1 LTRRDRHPDEEL
13 ERLEFE
19 TRAIH
24 AGQEP
29 DAATGAVSVPIYQ
42 TSLFVQDDVDRDRGW
57 FYSRTGNPTR
67 AALERCIAS
76 LEGAAHGFCYGS
88 GVAAEDTVL
97 RLLRPGDHLVVSR
110 DVYGGTYRL
119 LHRVWEDGGLSFTP
133 ADLTDPAAVDAAWRS
148 ETRMV
153 WVESPTNPRLQIV
166 DIAAVAALARER
178 GALAVV
184 DNTLASP
191 YLQQPLGLGADIVV
205 HSTTKYL
212 GGHSD
217 VLGGWVGTSSEELAD
232 RLGLLQAATGPVP
245 GPMDA
250 FLILRG
256 VKTLPVRMERHC
268 ANAAAVAEFLAGHGA
283 VAAVHYPG
291 LPSHPGHELAV
302 KQMSGFG
309 GMVSFTLAGGE
320 TAARAVCAATRIFA
334 LGGSLGGV
342 ESLISYPPTMSHF
355 PMQGTELA
363 SDPALVRLSVGIE
376 AARDLIADLDRAL
389 ASLSAGSRRQERED
403 TSPPPAI

>member
-1 LTRRDRHPDEEL
+1 
-13 ERLEFE
+13 
-19 TRAIH
+19 
-24 AGQEP
+24 
-29 DAATGAVSVPIYQ
+29 
-42 TSLFVQDDVDRDRGW
+42 
-57 FYSRTGNPTR
+57 
-67 AALERCIAS
+67 
-76 LEGAAHGFCYGS
+76 
-88 GVAAEDTVL
+88 VAAEDAVL

-110 DVYGGTYRL
+110 DLYGGTYRL
-119 LHRVWEDGGLSFTP
+119 LRRVWEDGGLSFTP
-133 ADLTDPAAVDAAWRS
+133 VDLTDPAAISAAWRD

-153 WVESPTNPRLQIV
+153 WVESPTNPRLEIV
-166 DIAAVAALARER
+166 DIGAVAAAARER
-178 GALAVV
+178 GALTVV

-191 YLQQPLGLGADIVV
+191 YLQQPLALGADIVV

-217 VLGGWVGTSSEELAD
+217 VLGGWVGTSSDGLAE

-245 GPMDA
+245 GPIDA

-256 VKTLPVRMERHC
+256 VKTLALRMERHC
-268 ANAAAVAEFLAGHGA
+268 ANAAAVAEFLAGHPA
-283 VAAVHYPG
+283 VTAVHYPG
-291 LPSHPGHELAV
+291 LASHPEHDLAA

-320 TAARAVCAATRIFA
+320 PAARVVCAGTKLFA

-363 SDPALVRLSVGIE
+363 ADPALVRLSVGIE
-376 AARDLIADLDRAL
+376 AAADLVADLDQAL
-389 ASLSAGSRRQERED
+389 ASLA
-403 TSPPPAI
+403 

>member
-1 LTRRDRHPDEEL
+1 MTARDPEEAL
-13 ERLEFE
+13 EALAFE

-24 AGQEP
+24 VGQEP
-29 DAATGAVSVPIYQ
+29 DPVTGAVSVPIYQ
-42 TSLFVQDDVDRDRGW
+42 TSLFVQEDVDRDTGW

-76 LEGAAHGFCYGS
+76 LEGATHGFCYGS
-88 GVAAEDTVL
+88 GVAAEDAVL

-110 DVYGGTYRL
+110 DLYGGTYRL
-119 LHRVWEDGGLSFTP
+119 LRRVWEQGGLSFTP
-133 ADLTDPAAVDAAWRS
+133 ADLADPAAVDGAWRD
-148 ETRMV
+148 ETKMV
-153 WVESPTNPRLQIV
+153 WVESPTNPRLHVV
-166 DIAAVAALARER
+166 DIGAVASAARER
-178 GALAVV
+178 AALTVV

-191 YLQQPLGLGADIVV
+191 YLQQPLRLGADVVV

-217 VLGGWVGTSSEELAD
+217 VLGGWAGTSAD
-232 RLGLLQAATGPVP
+232 GPAERLGLLQVATGAVP
-245 GPMDA
+245 GPLDA

-256 VKTLPVRMERHC
+256 VKTLAVRMERHC
-268 ANAAAVAEFLAGHGA
+268 ANAAAVAEFLSGHAA
-283 VAAVHYPG
+283 VADVLYPG
-291 LPSHPGHELAV
+291 LPSHPGHDVAV

-320 TAARAVCAATRIFA
+320 AAARTVCAATRLFA

-355 PMQGTELA
+355 AMQGTDLA
-363 SDPALVRLSVGIE
+363 ADPALVRLSVGLE
-376 AARDLIADLDRAL
+376 AAADLIADLDQAL
-389 ASLSAGSRRQERED
+389 ARVG
-403 TSPPPAI
+403 

>member
-1 LTRRDRHPDEEL
+1 MTRRDRRPEEDL
-13 ERLEFE
+13 EALAFE

-24 AGQEP
+24 VGQEP
-29 DAATGAVSVPIYQ
+29 DPATGAVAVPIYQ
-42 TSLFVQDDVDRDRGW
+42 TSTFISDEVDVDRGW
-57 FYSRTGNPTR
+57 TYSRTGNPTR

-76 LEGAAHGFCYGS
+76 LEGATHGFCYGS
-88 GVAAEDTVL
+88 GVAAEDAVL

-110 DVYGGTYRL
+110 DLYGGTYRL
-119 LHRVWEDGGLSFTP
+119 LRRVWEDGGLSFTS

-148 ETRMV
+148 ETRLV
-153 WVESPTNPRLQIV
+153 WVETPTNPRLEIV
-166 DIAAVAALARER
+166 DIAAVAAVARER
-178 GALAVV
+178 GAWTAV

-191 YLQQPLGLGADIVV
+191 YLQQPLALGADLVV

-217 VLGGWVGTSSEELAD
+217 VLGGWVGTSSEGLAE

-245 GPMDA
+245 GPVDA

-256 VKTLPVRMERHC
+256 VKTLALRMERHC
-268 ANAAAVAEFLAGHGA
+268 ANAAAVADFLSGHPA

-291 LPSHPGHELAV
+291 LASHPGHGLAAR
-302 KQMSGFG
+302 QMSGFG

-320 TAARAVCAATRIFA
+320 AAARVVCAATRLFA

-363 SDPALVRLSVGIE
+363 ADPALVRLSVGIE
-376 AARDLIADLDRAL
+376 AAPDLIADLDRAL
-389 ASLSAGSRRQERED
+389 DSLVR
-403 TSPPPAI
+403 

>member
-1 LTRRDRHPDEEL
+1 MPPHPDEDL
-13 ERLEFE
+13 DGLAFE

-29 DAATGAVSVPIYQ
+29 DPATGAVTVPIYQ
-42 TSLFVQDDVDRDRGW
+42 TSLSVQDAVDRDRGW
-57 FYSRTGNPTR
+57 FYSRTGNPTLS
-67 AALERCIAS
+67 ALERCIAS
-76 LEGAAHGFCYGS
+76 LEGAARGFCYSS
-88 GVAAEDTVL
+88 GVAAEDAVL

-110 DVYGGTYRL
+110 DLYGGTYRL
-119 LHRVWEDGGLSFTP
+119 LRRVWEDGGLSFTP
-133 ADLTDPAAVDAAWRS
+133 ADLTDPAAIDAAWTDS
-148 ETRMV
+148 TRLV

-166 DIAAVAALARER
+166 DIAAVARLARER
-178 GALAVV
+178 GARTVV

-191 YLQQPLGLGADIVV
+191 YLQRPLALGADVVV

-217 VLGGWVGTSSEELAD
+217 VLGGWVGTSDEGLAE

-245 GPMDA
+245 GPVDA

-256 VKTLPVRMERHC
+256 VKTLAVRMERHC
-268 ANAAAVAEFLAGHGA
+268 TNAAAVAEFLAGHPA
-283 VAAVHYPG
+283 VSGVLYPG
-291 LPSHPGHELAV
+291 LASHPGHDVAAR
-302 KQMSGFG
+302 QMSGFG

-320 TAARAVCAATRIFA
+320 PAARSVCAATKLFA

-363 SDPALVRLSVGIE
+363 ADPALVRLSVGIE
-376 AARDLIADLDRAL
+376 GTEDLIADLDRAL
-389 ASLSAGSRRQERED
+389 ATL
-403 TSPPPAI
+403 I

>member
-1 LTRRDRHPDEEL
+1 MSDAFL
-13 ERLEFE
+13 ERLAFE
-19 TRAIH
+19 TMAIH

-29 DAATGAVSVPIYQ
+29 DPATGAVAVPIYQ
-42 TSLFVQDDVDRDRGW
+42 TSLFVQDDVERDRGW

-67 AALERCIAS
+67 AALERCIRS
-76 LEGAAHGFCYGS
+76 LEGATHGFCYAS
-88 GVAAEDTVL
+88 GLAAEDAVL

-110 DVYGGTYRL
+110 DLYGGTYRL
-119 LHRVWEDGGLSFTP
+119 LRRVWEDGGLSFTP
-133 ADLTDPAAVDAAWRS
+133 ADLSDPAAVDAAWRS

-166 DIAAVAALARER
+166 DIAALAEVARRR
-178 GALAVV
+178 GAWTVV

-191 YLQQPLGLGADIVV
+191 YLQRPLGLGADVVV

-217 VLGGWVGTSSEELAD
+217 VLGGFAGTSDDALAE
-232 RLGLLQAATGPVP
+232 RLGLLQMAAGAVP
-245 GPMDA
+245 GPIDT

-256 VKTLPVRMERHC
+256 VKTLAVRMERHC
-268 ANAAAVAEFLAGHGA
+268 ANAAAVAEFLAGHPA
-283 VAAVHYPG
+283 VSEVLYPG
-291 LPSHPGHELAV
+291 LSGHPGHDLAAR
-302 KQMSGFG
+302 QMSGFG

-320 TAARAVCAATRIFA
+320 AAARKVCAATRLFA

-355 PMQGTELA
+355 SMQGTELA
-363 SDPALVRLSVGIE
+363 ADPALVRLSVGIE
-376 AARDLIADLDRAL
+376 AAADLIADLDQAL
-389 ASLSAGSRRQERED
+389 ASLR
-403 TSPPPAI
+403 

>member
-1 LTRRDRHPDEEL
+1 LTRREHADGESWEAAA
-13 ERLEFE
+13 FE

-24 AGQEP
+24 VGQEADP
-29 DAATGAVSVPIYQ
+29 ATGAVSVPIYQ
-42 TSLFVQDDVDRDRGW
+42 TSLFVQEDVERDRGW

-67 AALERCIAS
+67 SALERCIAS
-76 LEGAAHGFCYGS
+76 LEGAGHGFCFGS
-88 GVAAEDTVL
+88 GVAAEDAVL

-110 DVYGGTYRL
+110 DLYGGTYRL
-119 LHRVWEDGGLSFTP
+119 LRRIWEDGGLSFTP
-133 ADLTDPAAVDAAWRS
+133 ADLRDPAAIDAAWRDS
-148 ETRMV
+148 TRMV
-153 WVESPTNPRLQIV
+153 WVESPTNPRMEIV

-178 GALAVV
+178 GALTVV

-217 VLGGWVGTSSEELAD
+217 VLGGWVGTSADGPAERIELIQQGA
-232 RLGLLQAATGPVP
+232 GAVP

-256 VKTLPVRMERHC
+256 VKTLAVRMERHC
-268 ANAAAVAEFLAGHGA
+268 ANAAAVAEFLAAHPA
-283 VAAVHYPG
+283 VGSVLYPG
-291 LPSHPGHELAV
+291 LVSHPGHELAA

-309 GMVSFTLAGGE
+309 GMLSFTLAGGE
-320 TAARAVCAATRIFA
+320 AEAKAVCAATRLFA

-363 SDPALVRLSVGIE
+363 ADPALVRLSVGIE
-376 AARDLIADLDRAL
+376 AATDLIADLDQAL
-389 ASLSAGSRRQERED
+389 ASLR
-403 TSPPPAI
+403 

>member
-1 LTRRDRHPDEEL
+1 MRPHPDEEVEGL
-13 ERLEFE
+13 AFE

-29 DAATGAVSVPIYQ
+29 DPATGAVTVPIYQ

-67 AALERCIAS
+67 SALERCIAS
-76 LEGAAHGFCYGS
+76 LEGAAHGFCYSS
-88 GVAAEDTVL
+88 GVAAEDAVL

-110 DVYGGTYRL
+110 DLYGGTYRL
-119 LHRVWEDGGLSFTP
+119 LRRVWEDGGLSFTP
-133 ADLTDPAAVDAAWRS
+133 ADLTDPAAIDSAWTDS
-148 ETRMV
+148 TRLV

-166 DIAAVAALARER
+166 DIAAVASQARER
-178 GALAVV
+178 GARTAV

-191 YLQQPLGLGADIVV
+191 YLQQPLGLGADVVV

-217 VLGGWVGTSSEELAD
+217 VLGGWVGTSDEALAE

-245 GPMDA
+245 GPVDA

-256 VKTLPVRMERHC
+256 VKTLAVRMERHC
-268 ANAAAVAEFLAGHGA
+268 ANAAAVAEFLAGHPA
-283 VAAVHYPG
+283 VSAVLYPG
-291 LPSHPGHELAV
+291 LASHPGHDVAAR
-302 KQMSGFG
+302 QMSGFG

-320 TAARAVCAATRIFA
+320 PAARAVCAATKLFA

-363 SDPALVRLSVGIE
+363 ADPALVRLSVGIE
-376 AARDLIADLDRAL
+376 GTEDLIADLDRAL
-389 ASLSAGSRRQERED
+389 ATL
-403 TSPPPAI
+403 I

>member
-1 LTRRDRHPDEEL
+1 MTARDPEEAL
-13 ERLEFE
+13 EALAFE

-24 AGQEP
+24 VGQEP
-29 DAATGAVSVPIYQ
+29 DPVTGAVSVPIYQ
-42 TSLFVQDDVDRDRGW
+42 TSLFVQEDVDRDTGW

-76 LEGAAHGFCYGS
+76 LEGATHGFCYGS
-88 GVAAEDTVL
+88 GVAAEDAVL

-110 DVYGGTYRL
+110 DLYGGTYRL
-119 LHRVWEDGGLSFTP
+119 LRRVWEQGGLSFTP
-133 ADLTDPAAVDAAWRS
+133 ADLADPAAVDGAWRD
-148 ETRMV
+148 ETKMV
-153 WVESPTNPRLQIV
+153 WVESPTNPRLQVV
-166 DIAAVAALARER
+166 DIGAVASAARER
-178 GALAVV
+178 AALTVV

-191 YLQQPLGLGADIVV
+191 YLQQPLRLGADVVV

-217 VLGGWVGTSSEELAD
+217 VLGGWAGTSAD
-232 RLGLLQAATGPVP
+232 GPAERLGLLQVATGAVP
-245 GPMDA
+245 GPLDA

-256 VKTLPVRMERHC
+256 VKTLAVRMERHC
-268 ANAAAVAEFLAGHGA
+268 ANAAAVAEFLSGHAA
-283 VAAVHYPG
+283 VADVLYPG
-291 LPSHPGHELAV
+291 LPSHPGHDVAV

-320 TAARAVCAATRIFA
+320 AAARTVCAATRLFA

-355 PMQGTELA
+355 DMQGTDLA
-363 SDPALVRLSVGIE
+363 ADPALVRLSVGLE
-376 AARDLIADLDRAL
+376 AAADLIADLDQAL
-389 ASLSAGSRRQERED
+389 ARVG
-403 TSPPPAI
+403 

>member
-1 LTRRDRHPDEEL
+1 MRTLTRRDRHPEEL
-13 ERLEFE
+13 PEALAFE

-24 AGQEP
+24 FGQEP
-29 DAATGAVSVPIYQ
+29 DPATGAVTVPVYQ
-42 TSLFVQDDVDRDRGW
+42 TSLFVQDDVDEDREW
-57 FYSRTGNPTR
+57 FYSRTANPTR
-67 AALERCIAS
+67 SALERCIAS
-76 LEGAAHGFCYGS
+76 LEGAGHGFCFGS
-88 GVAAEDTVL
+88 GVAAEDAVL

-110 DVYGGTYRL
+110 DLYGGTYRL
-119 LHRVWEDGGLSFTP
+119 LRRVWEDGGLSFTP
-133 ADLTDPAAVDAAWRS
+133 ADLTDPAAVDAAWRDG
-148 ETRMV
+148 TRMV

-166 DIAAVAALARER
+166 DIAAVAARARER
-178 GALAVV
+178 GAWTVV

-191 YLQQPLGLGADIVV
+191 YLQQPLSLGADVVV

-217 VLGGWVGTSSEELAD
+217 VIGGWAGTSADGLAE
-232 RLGLLQAATGPVP
+232 RLELLQAATGAVP

-250 FLILRG
+250 FLIQRG
-256 VKTLPVRMERHC
+256 VKTLAVRMERHC
-268 ANAAAVAEFLAGHGA
+268 ANAAAVAEFLAGHPG
-283 VAAVHYPG
+283 VRDVLYPG
-291 LPSHPGHELAV
+291 LPSHPGHELAA

-320 TAARAVCAATRIFA
+320 AAARTVCAATRLFS

-363 SDPALVRLSVGIE
+363 ADPALVRLSVGIE
-376 AARDLIADLDRAL
+376 AVADLIADLDQAL
-389 ASLSAGSRRQERED
+389 AKA
-403 TSPPPAI
+403 

>member
-1 LTRRDRHPDEEL
+1 LTRREHRADEAWEAAA
-13 ERLEFE
+13 FE

-24 AGQEP
+24 VGQEADP
-29 DAATGAVSVPIYQ
+29 ATGAVSVPIYQ
-42 TSLFVQDDVDRDRGW
+42 TSLFVQEDVDAERRW

-76 LEGAAHGFCYGS
+76 LEGADHGFCFGS
-88 GVAAEDTVL
+88 GVAAEDAVL

-110 DVYGGTYRL
+110 DLYGGTYRL
-119 LHRVWEDGGLSFTP
+119 LRRIWEDGGLSFTP
-133 ADLTDPAAVDAAWRS
+133 ADLRDPAAVDAAWRES
-148 ETRMV
+148 TRMV
-153 WVESPTNPRLQIV
+153 WVESPTNPRMEIV

-178 GALAVV
+178 DAWTVV

-217 VLGGWVGTSSEELAD
+217 VLGGWVGTSADGPAERIELIQQGA
-232 RLGLLQAATGPVP
+232 GAVP

-256 VKTLPVRMERHC
+256 VKTLAVRMERHC
-268 ANAAAVAEFLAGHGA
+268 ANAAAVAEFLAGHPA
-283 VAAVHYPG
+283 VRSVLYPG
-291 LPSHPGHELAV
+291 LVSHPGHDLAA

-309 GMVSFTLAGGE
+309 GMLSFTLAGGE
-320 TAARAVCAATRIFA
+320 AAAKAVCAATRLFS

-363 SDPALVRLSVGIE
+363 ADPALVRLSVGIE
-376 AARDLIADLDRAL
+376 AATDLIADLDQAL
-389 ASLSAGSRRQERED
+389 ASLS
-403 TSPPPAI
+403 

>member
-1 LTRRDRHPDEEL
+1 MTRSDQGRDEDL
-13 ERLEFE
+13 KALAFE

-24 AGQEP
+24 VGQEP
-29 DAATGAVSVPIYQ
+29 DPATGAVAVPIYQ
-42 TSLFVQDDVDRDRGW
+42 TSLFVQDDVDRDKGW

-76 LEGAAHGFCYGS
+76 LEGAAHGFCFGS
-88 GVAAEDTVL
+88 GVAAEDAVL

-119 LHRVWEDGGLSFTP
+119 LRRVWEDGGLSFTP
-133 ADLTDPAAVDAAWRS
+133 ADLTDPSAVDAAWRS

-166 DIAAVAALARER
+166 DIGAVAALSRER
-178 GALAVV
+178 GAIAVV

-191 YLQQPLGLGADIVV
+191 YLQQPLGLGADVVV

-217 VLGGWVGTSSEELAD
+217 VIGGWVGTSSDGLAE
-232 RLGLLQAATGPVP
+232 RLGLLQVATGAVP

-256 VKTLPVRMERHC
+256 LAGKAGM
-268 ANAAAVAEFLAGHGA
+268 AASAQAQAAAVQIGSQHRLEQLLGLVPARSAASKSNRVRFLSCS
-283 VAAVHYPG
+283 
-291 LPSHPGHELAV
+291 LPTTHS
-302 KQMSGFG
+302 
-309 GMVSFTLAGGE
+309 
-320 TAARAVCAATRIFA
+320 IW
-334 LGGSLGGV
+334 
-342 ESLISYPPTMSHF
+342 
-355 PMQGTELA
+355 
-363 SDPALVRLSVGIE
+363 
-376 AARDLIADLDRAL
+376 
-389 ASLSAGSRRQERED
+389 
-403 TSPPPAI
+403 

>member
-1 LTRRDRHPDEEL
+1 MRPHPDEDL
-13 ERLEFE
+13 EGLAFE

-29 DAATGAVSVPIYQ
+29 DPATGAVAVPIYQ

-67 AALERCIAS
+67 SALEHCIAS
-76 LEGAAHGFCYGS
+76 LEGAAHGFCYSS
-88 GVAAEDTVL
+88 GVAAEDAVL

-110 DVYGGTYRL
+110 DLYGGTYRL
-119 LHRVWEDGGLSFTP
+119 LRRVWEDGGLSFTP
-133 ADLTDPAAVDAAWRS
+133 ADLTDPAAIAAAWTES
-148 ETRMV
+148 TRLV

-166 DIAAVAALARER
+166 DIAAVASLARER
-178 GALAVV
+178 GARTVV

-191 YLQQPLGLGADIVV
+191 YLQQPLALGADVVV

-217 VLGGWVGTSSEELAD
+217 VLGGWVGTSDEALAE

-245 GPMDA
+245 GPVDA

-256 VKTLPVRMERHC
+256 VKTLAVRMERHC
-268 ANAAAVAEFLAGHGA
+268 ANAAAVAEFLAGH
-283 VAAVHYPG
+283 AAVSGVLYPG
-291 LPSHPGHELAV
+291 LASHPGHDVAAR
-302 KQMSGFG
+302 QMSGFG
-309 GMVSFTLAGGE
+309 GMVSFTLADGE
-320 TAARAVCAATRIFA
+320 PAARRVCAATKLFA

-363 SDPALVRLSVGIE
+363 ADPALVRLSVGIE
-376 AARDLIADLDRAL
+376 GTEDLIADLDRAL
-389 ASLSAGSRRQERED
+389 ATL
-403 TSPPPAI
+403 I

>member
-1 LTRRDRHPDEEL
+1 VRGLTRRDCQPDEGL
-13 ERLEFE
+13 EALAFE

-24 AGQEP
+24 VGQEP
-29 DAATGAVSVPIYQ
+29 DPATGAVSVPIYQ
-42 TSLFVQDDVDRDRGW
+42 TSLFVQDDVKRDRGW

-67 AALERCIAS
+67 SALERCIAS
-76 LEGAAHGFCYGS
+76 LEGAGHGFCFGS
-88 GVAAEDTVL
+88 GVAAEDAVL
-97 RLLRPGDHLVVSR
+97 RLLRPGDHLIVSR
-110 DVYGGTYRL
+110 DLYGGTYRL
-119 LHRVWEDGGLSFTP
+119 LRRVWEDGGLSFTP
-133 ADLTDPAAVDAAWRS
+133 ADLTDAAAIDAAWRDT
-148 ETRMV
+148 TRMV

-166 DIAAVAALARER
+166 DIATVAALAGDR
-178 GALAVV
+178 GAMTVV

-191 YLQQPLGLGADIVV
+191 YLQQPVSLGADIVL

-217 VLGGWVGTSSEELAD
+217 VIGGWAGTSSDGLAD
-232 RLGLLQAATGPVP
+232 RLELLQAATGAVP

-256 VKTLPVRMERHC
+256 VKTLAVRMERHC
-268 ANAAAVAEFLAGHGA
+268 ANAAAVARFLTGHPA
-283 VAAVHYPG
+283 VSGVLFPG
-291 LPSHPGHELAV
+291 LASHPGHDVAAR
-302 KQMSGFG
+302 QMSGFG

-320 TAARAVCAATRIFA
+320 AAAKAVCAATKLFA

-363 SDPALVRLSVGIE
+363 TDPALVRLSVGIE
-376 AARDLIADLDRAL
+376 AEADLIADLDQAL
-389 ASLSAGSRRQERED
+389 EGS
-403 TSPPPAI
+403 

>member
-1 LTRRDRHPDEEL
+1 MTRRDRHTEEEL
-13 ERLEFE
+13 ETLAFE

-29 DAATGAVSVPIYQ
+29 DPATGAVSVPIYQ
-42 TSLFVQDDVDRDRGW
+42 TSLFVQDDVERDRGW

-76 LEGAAHGFCYGS
+76 LEGAVHGFCFGS
-88 GVAAEDTVL
+88 GLAGEDAVL
-97 RLLRPGDHLVVSR
+97 RILRPGDHLVVSR
-110 DVYGGTYRL
+110 DLYGGTYRL
-119 LHRVWEDGGLSFTP
+119 LRQVWEDGGLSFTP
-133 ADLTDPAAVDAAWRS
+133 ADLTDPADIDAAWRS

-166 DIAAVAALARER
+166 DVAAVAALARER
-178 GALAVV
+178 DAWTVV

-191 YLQQPLGLGADIVV
+191 YLQRPLELGADVV
-205 HSTTKYL
+205 LHSTTKYL

-217 VLGGWVGTSSEELAD
+217 VLGGWVGTSSDGLAE
-232 RLGLLQAATGPVP
+232 RLGLVQMAAGAVP
-245 GPMDA
+245 GPVDV

-268 ANAAAVAEFLAGHGA
+268 ANAAAVAGFLAGHPA
-283 VAAVHYPG
+283 VAEVLYPG
-291 LPSHPGHELAV
+291 LASHPGHDVAA

-309 GMVSFTLAGGE
+309 GMVSCTLTGGE
-320 TAARAVCAATRIFA
+320 AAARRLCAATRVFA

-355 PMQGTELA
+355 AMQGTELA
-363 SDPALVRLSVGIE
+363 ADPALVRLSVGIE
-376 AARDLIADLDRAL
+376 AAADLIADLDQAL
-389 ASLSAGSRRQERED
+389 ASLA
-403 TSPPPAI
+403 

>member
-1 LTRRDRHPDEEL
+1 MRPTPEEAL
-13 ERLEFE
+13 AFE

-24 AGQEP
+24 AGQAP
-29 DAATGAVSVPIYQ
+29 DPATGAVAVPIYQ

-67 AALERCIAS
+67 SALEECIAS

-88 GVAAEDTVL
+88 GVAAEDAVL

-110 DVYGGTYRL
+110 DLYGGTYRL
-119 LHRVWEDGGLSFTP
+119 LRQVWEGGGLSFTP
-133 ADLTDPAAVDAAWRS
+133 ADLTDPAAVDSAWTER
-148 ETRMV
+148 TRMV

-166 DIAAVAALARER
+166 DIAAVARRARER
-178 GALAVV
+178 GAWTVV

-191 YLQQPLGLGADIVV
+191 FLQRPLALGADLVV

-217 VLGGWVGTSSEELAD
+217 VLGGFAGTSDGALAE
-232 RLGLLQAATGPVP
+232 RLRLLQAATGPVP
-245 GPMDA
+245 GPLDC

-256 VKTLPVRMERHC
+256 VKTLAVRMERHC
-268 ANAAAVAEFLAGHGA
+268 ANAAAVAEFLAGHPA
-283 VAAVHYPG
+283 VAAVLYPG
-291 LPSHPGHELAV
+291 RASHPGHDVAAR
-302 KQMSGFG
+302 QMSGFG

-320 TAARAVCAATRIFA
+320 LAARGVCGATKLFA

-355 PMQGTELA
+355 AMQGTELA
-363 SDPALVRLSVGIE
+363 ADPALVRLSVGIE
-376 AARDLIADLDRAL
+376 AAGDLIADLGQAL
-389 ASLSAGSRRQERED
+389 DSLE
-403 TSPPPAI
+403 

>member
-1 LTRRDRHPDEEL
+1 MTRSDQGRDEGL
-13 ERLEFE
+13 EALAFE

-24 AGQEP
+24 VGQEP
-29 DAATGAVSVPIYQ
+29 DPATGAVAVPIYQ
-42 TSLFVQDDVDRDRGW
+42 TSLFVQDDVDRDKGW

-88 GVAAEDTVL
+88 GVAAEDAVL

-110 DVYGGTYRL
+110 DLYGGTYRL
-119 LHRVWEDGGLSFTP
+119 LRRVWEDGGLSFTP
-133 ADLTDPAAVDAAWRS
+133 ADLTDPSAVTAAWRS

-153 WVESPTNPRLQIV
+153 WIESPTNPRLQIV
-166 DIAAVAALARER
+166 DIGAVAALSRER
-178 GALAVV
+178 GAIAVV

-191 YLQQPLGLGADIVV
+191 YLQQPLGLGADVVV

-217 VLGGWVGTSSEELAD
+217 VIGGWVGTSSDGLAE
-232 RLGLLQAATGPVP
+232 RLGLLQVATGAVP

-256 VKTLPVRMERHC
+256 VKTLAVRMERHC
-268 ANAAAVAEFLAGHGA
+268 SNAAAVAEFLAGHPA

-291 LPSHPGHELAV
+291 LASHPGHDLAA
-302 KQMSGFG
+302 KQMAGFG

-320 TAARAVCAATRIFA
+320 AAARAVCAGTRLFA

-363 SDPALVRLSVGIE
+363 ADPALVRLSVGIE
-376 AARDLIADLDRAL
+376 AAADLIADLEQAL
-389 ASLSAGSRRQERED
+389 GSLA
-403 TSPPPAI
+403 

>member
-1 LTRRDRHPDEEL
+1 MEENAEAL
-13 ERLEFE
+13 AFE

-29 DAATGAVSVPIYQ
+29 DPATGAVSVPIYQ
-42 TSLFVQDDVDRDRGW
+42 TSLFVQDDVERDRGW
-57 FYSRTGNPTR
+57 FYSRTANPTR
-67 AALERCIAS
+67 SALEQCIAS
-76 LEGAAHGFCYGS
+76 LEGAGHGFCFGS
-88 GVAAEDTVL
+88 GLAGEDAVL
-97 RLLRPGDHLVVSR
+97 RLLRPGDHLVVSQ
-110 DVYGGTYRL
+110 DLYGGTYRL
-119 LHRVWEDGGLSFTP
+119 LRRIWEDGGLSFTP

-166 DIAAVAALARER
+166 DIAAVAEVARER
-178 GALAVV
+178 GAWTVV

-191 YLQQPLGLGADIVV
+191 YLQQPLGLGADVVV

-217 VLGGWVGTSSEELAD
+217 VLGGWVGTSSDGLAE
-232 RLGLLQAATGPVP
+232 RLGLVQMAAGAVP
-245 GPMDA
+245 GPIDV

-256 VKTLPVRMERHC
+256 VKTLAVRMERHC
-268 ANAAAVAEFLAGHGA
+268 ANAAAVAEFLAGHSG
-283 VAAVHYPG
+283 VREVLYPG
-291 LPSHPGHELAV
+291 LASHPGHDVAA

-320 TAARAVCAATRIFA
+320 AAAKAVCAATRVFA

-355 PMQGTELA
+355 AMQGTKLA
-363 SDPALVRLSVGIE
+363 ADPALVRLSVGIE
-376 AARDLIADLDRAL
+376 AAADLIADLDQAL
-389 ASLSAGSRRQERED
+389 ASLD
-403 TSPPPAI
+403 

>member
-1 LTRRDRHPDEEL
+1 MTDRDPYPGAEL
-13 ERLEFE
+13 EALAFE

-24 AGQEP
+24 VGQEP
-29 DAATGAVSVPIYQ
+29 DAATGAVTVPIYQ
-42 TSLFVQDDVDRDRGW
+42 TSLFVQDDVDRDKGW

-76 LEGAAHGFCYGS
+76 LEGAAYGFCFGS
-88 GVAAEDTVL
+88 GVAAEDAVL

-119 LHRVWEDGGLSFTP
+119 LRRVWEDGGLSFTP
-133 ADLTDPAAVDAAWRS
+133 ADLSDPVAVDAAWRG

-153 WVESPTNPRLQIV
+153 WVESPTNPLLQIV
-166 DIAAVAALARER
+166 DIGAVAALARDR
-178 GALAVV
+178 GATTVV

-191 YLQQPLGLGADIVV
+191 YLQQPLALGADVVV

-217 VLGGWVGTSSEELAD
+217 VLGGWAGTSSDGLAE
-232 RLGLLQAATGPVP
+232 RLGLLQAATGAVP
-245 GPMDA
+245 GPLDA

-256 VKTLPVRMERHC
+256 VKTLAVRMERHC
-268 ANAAAVAEFLAGHGA
+268 ANAAAVAEFLAGHPA
-283 VAAVHYPG
+283 VRAVHYPG
-291 LPSHPGHELAV
+291 LGSHPGHDLAA

-320 TAARAVCAATRIFA
+320 AAARAVCAATRLFA

-363 SDPALVRLSVGIE
+363 ADPALVRLSVGIE
-376 AARDLIADLDRAL
+376 AAADLIADLDQAL
-389 ASLSAGSRRQERED
+389 ARLR
-403 TSPPPAI
+403 

>member
-1 LTRRDRHPDEEL
+1 MDEL
-13 ERLEFE
+13 AFE

-29 DAATGAVSVPIYQ
+29 DPATGAVSVPIYQ
-42 TSLFVQDDVDRDRGW
+42 TSLFVQDDVERDRGW

-67 AALERCIAS
+67 AALEACIAS
-76 LEGAAHGFCYGS
+76 LEGAAAGFCFGS
-88 GVAAEDTVL
+88 GVAAEDAVL

-119 LHRVWEDGGLSFTP
+119 LRRVWEDGGLSFTP
-133 ADLTDPAAVDAAWRS
+133 ADLRDPQAVDAAWR
-148 ETRMV
+148 EATRMV
-153 WVESPTNPRLQIV
+153 WVESPTNPRLDIV
-166 DIAAVAALARER
+166 DIGAVAGRARDR
-178 GALAVV
+178 GALTVV

-191 YLQQPLGLGADIVV
+191 YLQQPLALGADVVV

-217 VLGGWVGTSSEELAD
+217 VLGGWAGTSDAALAE
-232 RLGLLQAATGPVP
+232 RLGLLQAATGAVP
-245 GPMDA
+245 GPLDA

-256 VKTLPVRMERHC
+256 VKTLAVRMERHC
-268 ANAAAVAEFLAGHGA
+268 ANAGAVAEFLAGHPA
-283 VAAVHYPG
+283 VAEVLYPG
-291 LPSHPGHELAV
+291 LESHPGHDLAA
-302 KQMSGFG
+302 KQMRGFG

-320 TAARAVCAATRIFA
+320 AAAKAVCAATRLFA

-355 PMQGTELA
+355 PMQGTDLA
-363 SDPALVRLSVGIE
+363 ADPALVRLSVGIE
-376 AARDLIADLDRAL
+376 AAGDLIADLDRAL
-389 ASLSAGSRRQERED
+389 ATVA
-403 TSPPPAI
+403 

>member
-1 LTRRDRHPDEEL
+1 MDEL
-13 ERLEFE
+13 AFE

-29 DAATGAVSVPIYQ
+29 DPATGAVSVPIYQ
-42 TSLFVQDDVDRDRGW
+42 TSLFVQDDVERDRGW

-76 LEGAAHGFCYGS
+76 LEGAAQGFCFGS
-88 GVAAEDTVL
+88 GVAAEDAVL

-119 LHRVWEDGGLSFTP
+119 LRRVWEDGGLSFTP
-133 ADLTDPAAVDAAWRS
+133 ADLRDPAAVDAAWRP

-153 WVESPTNPRLQIV
+153 WVETPTNPRLEIV
-166 DIAAVAALARER
+166 DIGLVAGMARAR
-178 GALAVV
+178 GAITVV

-191 YLQQPLGLGADIVV
+191 YLQQPLALGADVVV

-217 VLGGWVGTSSEELAD
+217 VLGGWAGTTDGELAE
-232 RLGLLQAATGPVP
+232 RLGLLQAATGAVP

-256 VKTLPVRMERHC
+256 VKTLAVRMERHC
-268 ANAAAVAEFLAGHGA
+268 ANAAAVAEFLAGHPA

-291 LPSHPGHELAV
+291 LPSHPGHDLAA
-302 KQMSGFG
+302 KQMTGFG

-320 TAARAVCAATRIFA
+320 AAARAVCAATELFA

-363 SDPALVRLSVGIE
+363 ADPALVRLSVGIE
-376 AARDLIADLDRAL
+376 AAADLIADLDRAL
-389 ASLSAGSRRQERED
+389 GSLS
-403 TSPPPAI
+403 

>member
-1 LTRRDRHPDEEL
+1 LTERDPHAEEEL
-13 ERLEFE
+13 EGLAFE

-29 DAATGAVSVPIYQ
+29 DPLTGAVSVPIYQ
-42 TSLFVQDDVDRDRGW
+42 TSLFVQDDVERDRGW

-76 LEGAAHGFCYGS
+76 LEDAAHGFCFGS
-88 GVAAEDTVL
+88 GLAGEDAVL
-97 RLLRPGDHLVVSR
+97 RLLRPGDHLVVSQ
-110 DVYGGTYRL
+110 DLYGGTYRL
-119 LHRVWEDGGLSFTP
+119 LRRIWQDGGLSFTA
-133 ADLTDPAAVDAAWRS
+133 ADLTDPAALDAAWRS

-166 DIAAVAALARER
+166 DIGAVAGVARER
-178 GALAVV
+178 GAWTVV

-191 YLQQPLGLGADIVV
+191 YLQQPLALGADVVV

-217 VLGGWVGTSSEELAD
+217 VLGGWVGTSSDGLAE
-232 RLGLLQAATGPVP
+232 RIGLIQYGAGAVP
-245 GPMDA
+245 GPIDV

-256 VKTLPVRMERHC
+256 VKTLAVRMERHC
-268 ANAAAVAEFLAGHGA
+268 ANAAAVAEFLAGHPA
-283 VAAVHYPG
+283 VAAVLYPG
-291 LPSHPGHELAV
+291 LASHPGHDLAA

-320 TAARAVCAATRIFA
+320 AAAKAVCAATRLFA

-355 PMQGTELA
+355 PMQGSELA
-363 SDPALVRLSVGIE
+363 ADPALVRLSVGIE
-376 AARDLIADLDRAL
+376 AAADLIADLDQAL
-389 ASLSAGSRRQERED
+389 ATLR
-403 TSPPPAI
+403 

>member
-1 LTRRDRHPDEEL
+1 M
-13 ERLEFE
+13 
-19 TRAIH
+19 
-24 AGQEP
+24 
-29 DAATGAVSVPIYQ
+29 PIYQ

-76 LEGAAHGFCYGS
+76 LEGAGHGFCYGS
-88 GVAAEDTVL
+88 GVAAEDAVL

-110 DVYGGTYRL
+110 DLYGGTYRL
-119 LHRVWEDGGLSFTP
+119 LRRVWEDGGLSFTP
-133 ADLTDPAAVDAAWRS
+133 ADLTDPSAVEAAWRA
-148 ETRMV
+148 ETKMV
-153 WVESPTNPRLQIV
+153 WVESPTNPLLQIV
-166 DIAAVAALARER
+166 DIAAVAAQARER
-178 GALAVV
+178 GAWTVV

-191 YLQQPLGLGADIVV
+191 YLQQPLALGADVVV

-217 VLGGWVGTSSEELAD
+217 VLGGWAGTSSGELAE
-232 RLGLLQAATGPVP
+232 RLELLQAATGPVP
-245 GPMDA
+245 GPLDA

-268 ANAAAVAEFLAGHGA
+268 ANAAAVADFLAGHGA
-283 VAAVHYPG
+283 VAEVHYPG
-291 LPSHPGHELAV
+291 LPSHPGHDVAA

-309 GMVSFTLAGGE
+309 GMVSFRLAGGE
-320 TAARAVCAATRIFA
+320 PAARAVCAATRLFA

-363 SDPALVRLSVGIE
+363 ADPALVRLSVGIE
-376 AARDLIADLDRAL
+376 AAADLIADLDRAL
-389 ASLSAGSRRQERED
+389 ASLPG
-403 TSPPPAI
+403 